1 MIEMPRSSFLMSVG
15 QMNILLLFFPSTSEV
30 LEQMY
35 RLLISRVFTPLGGT
49 SVVVENVDI
58 EELDFDLID
67 EASNPGT
74 PRKFRGLRNTPQKRP
89 RTEG

>member
-1 MIEMPRSSFLMSVG
+1 MC
-15 QMNILLLFFPSTSEV
+15 
-30 LEQMY
+30 
-35 RLLISRVFTPLGGT
+35 RLLISCFTPLGDT

-58 EELDFDLID
+58 EELDFDLNS

-74 PRKFRGLRNTPQKRP
+74 PRKSVAKHTPQKRT